1 MIPYVCLRNAK
12 ITMEN
17 GLCKYSLVGF
27 VQLSFI
33 LCNAQD
39 ISKTSLGC
47 KIGATAMSVL
57 NNFDYSGLKSM
68 VANLYSYIHQHSHP
82 LQKVAE
88 SVRKVSQRKISFT
101 CASVH
106 NMSSFIIKIQL

>member
-1 MIPYVCLRNAK
+1 
-12 ITMEN
+12 MEN

-33 LCNAQD
+33 LCND

-57 NNFDYSGLKSM
+57 NNFDYSGLKSR
-68 VANLYSYIHQHSHP
+68 VANLYSYVHQHSHP

-88 SVRKVSQRKISFT
+88 SVLKVSQPNISFT
-101 CASVH
+101 LMH
-106 NMSSFIIKIQL
+106 Q

>member
-27 VQLSFI
+27 VQLSFL

-57 NNFDYSGLKSM
+57 NNFDYSGLKSR
-68 VANLYSYIHQHSHP
+68 VANLYSYVHQHSHP

-88 SVRKVSQRKISFT
+88 SVLQVSQRPKYHLLICVS
-101 CASVH
+101 A
-106 NMSSFIIKIQL
+106 